1 MKYSVNDFNRAF
13 ADESVSVVDQNR
25 LHTQIAYDIVDIVNQ
40 IITHDDGGDTTLTFV
55 PLRDTRDVAFM
66 VAQAAARLRVWLA
79 DGSLVPKVKVTELE
93 STVEALCTEIDKLE
107 DECNDYAAQ
116 LENAREGDK

>member
-1 MKYSVNDFNRAF
+1 VNDFNRAF

-40 IITHDDGGDTTLTFV
+40 IITHDDGGDTALAFV
-55 PLRDTRDVAFM
+55 PLRNTRDVAFM

-79 DGSLVPKVKVTELE
+79 DGSLVPKVKVSELE
-93 STVEALCTEIDKLE
+93 NTVEALCVEIDKLE
-107 DECNDYAAQ
+107 DECNDYVAQ
-116 LENAREGDK
+116 LEDAREGDQ